1 MLISFTP
8 EELTQHINSIIK
20 SLDIKDRR
28 KSDINTIDKLVKELE
43 ETIKNYRSLEHELLA
58 TKDQVLSLTKRNEVD
73 RRALNLLAQEHQDTV
88 YQLIETKEALKQA
101 NETTKYYRT
110 KLTKI
115 SNLIK

>member
-8 EELTQHINSIIK
+8 EELTQHINEVIK

-28 KSDINTIDKLVKELE
+28 KSDIETIDKLVKELE
-43 ETIKNYRSLEHELLA
+43 ESIKTNRSLE
-58 TKDQVLSLTKRNEVD
+58 QQLSRLNKRNDID
-73 RRALNLLAQEHQDTV
+73 RRALNQLAKTHQDTV
-88 YQLIETKEALKQA
+88 YQLMESQEAREKLGASLKLA
-101 NETTKYYRT
+101 NETTRNYRI